1 MITIKLS
8 DTFEQEIITFLVNE
22 SYRLYMKL
30 KKTKLEEVTK
40 NQQNSLKMQLKNM
53 YMNDINHFKIYTVF
67 DDNLMIGCATL
78 SSDGYLRDLY
88 VTEEYQNKGIGSLL
102 IQRIIE
108 DVKEQSE
115 ITLNTYYEL
124 LEFYK
129 KNGFSVLKEF
139 DTSIM
144 MKR

>member
-1 MITIKLS
+1 
-8 DTFEQEIITFLVNE
+8 
-22 SYRLYMKL
+22 
-30 KKTKLEEVTK
+30 
-40 NQQNSLKMQLKNM
+40 M